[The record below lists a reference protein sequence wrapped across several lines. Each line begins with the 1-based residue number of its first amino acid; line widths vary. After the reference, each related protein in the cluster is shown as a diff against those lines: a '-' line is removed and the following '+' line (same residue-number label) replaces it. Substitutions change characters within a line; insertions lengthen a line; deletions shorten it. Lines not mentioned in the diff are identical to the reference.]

1 MENKYKSVIEDA
13 VAKLYEQYPE
23 LDEKY
28 GEVGRKKCYEDNIHH
43 FNYLE
48 SASDVGESKVFSDY
62 ALWLNSVLVS
72 RGMKSDHLIDNFKC
86 IKESI
91 KESDVDKGEEFKLYL
106 NEAIESIQA
115 ADSENMPFP
124 KR

>member
-1 MENKYKSVIEDA
+1 MENKYKHVIDEA
-13 VAKLYEQYPE
+13 VVKLYDRYPE

-28 GEVGRKKCYEDNIHH
+28 GEAGRKKCYEDNIHH

-48 SASDVGESKVFSDY
+48 SAADVGESKVFSDY

-86 IKESI
+86 II
-91 KESDVDKGEEFKLYL
+91 GIPRRDPCRKGEAFKLYL
-106 NEAIESIQA
+106 KQAIESIHA
-115 ADSENMPFP
+115 ADREEPTSS
-124 KR
+124 

>member
-1 MENKYKSVIEDA
+1 MENKYKSVIDEA
-13 VAKLYEQYPE
+13 VGKLYDRYPE

-28 GEVGRKKCYEDNIHH
+28 GDTGRKKCCEDNIHH

-48 SASDVGESKVFSDY
+48 SAANADESKVFSDY

-86 IKESI
+86 IIESL
-91 KESDVDKGEEFKLYL
+91 EETDAEKGEVFTFYL
-106 NEAIESIQA
+106 KQAIKFIRT
-115 ADSENMPFP
+115 ADSENPSSS
-124 KR
+124 

>member
-1 MENKYKSVIEDA
+1 MENKYKRVIDNA
-13 VAKLYEQYPE
+13 VVKLYDRYPE

-48 SASDVGESKVFSDY
+48 SAADVGESKVFSDY
-62 ALWLNSVLVS
+62 AFWLNRVLVS

-86 IKESI
+86 IIESLG
-91 KESDVDKGEEFKLYL
+91 ETRVEKGEAFKLYL
-106 NEAIESIQA
+106 KQAIESIHA
-115 ADSENMPFP
+115 ADGEEPASS
-124 KR
+124 

>member
-1 MENKYKSVIEDA
+1 MESKYKSVIEEA
-13 VAKLYEQYPE
+13 VAKLYERYPE

-62 ALWLNSVLVS
+62 ALWLNSVLVI
-72 RGMKSDHLIDNFKC
+72 RGMKSDHLIDNFNC
-86 IKESI
+86 INESLKECDI
-91 KESDVDKGEEFKLYL
+91 EKGEEFKLYL
-106 NEAIESIQA
+106 NEAIESIQE
-115 ADSENMPFP
+115 ADRRNMPSS
-124 KR
+124 